1 MLYFKYSGQKSFI
14 ETPLPELVILFIMVG
29 VLSLFMGFIAEI
41 LMRTYFESQD
51 ENHIVLSIRGLIGF
65 KNINLTFDNLY

>member
-1 MLYFKYSGQKSFI
+1 MLYFKYSGQKTFI

-51 ENHIVLSIRGLIGF
+51 RKSYSI
-65 KNINLTFDNLY
+65 K

>member
-1 MLYFKYSGQKSFI
+1 MLYFKYSGQNIYRNPSS
-14 ETPLPELVILFIMVG
+14 ELVILFIMVG

-51 ENHIVLSIRGLIGF
+51 RKSYSI
-65 KNINLTFDNLY
+65 K